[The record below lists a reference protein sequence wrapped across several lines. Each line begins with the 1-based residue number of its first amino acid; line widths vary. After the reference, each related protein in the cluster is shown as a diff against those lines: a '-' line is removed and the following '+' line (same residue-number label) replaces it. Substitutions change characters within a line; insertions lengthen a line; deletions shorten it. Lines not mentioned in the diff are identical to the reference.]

1 MAQTRRSLSIRR
13 PSFFPD
19 AVVADPSMSLSA
31 PLVQTETYVQT
42 KMGKTKKVQGKQA
55 KRQARKVER
64 HRTQA
69 QEQKQ
74 RRSGPQNSPST
85 GILASTNG
93 AADVLPPL
101 CRNKGAEWR
110 PAFKAGS
117 DMYSHILG

>member
-1 MAQTRRSLSIRR
+1 
-13 PSFFPD
+13 
-19 AVVADPSMSLSA
+19 MSLSA

-85 GILASTNG
+85 GILASANG

-117 DMYSHILG
+117 AMYSHILG

>member
-1 MAQTRRSLSIRR
+1 MAQSSLARNIRR
-13 PSFFPD
+13 PSFFSD
-19 AVVADPSMSLSA
+19 AAHADHAIPVFA

-74 RRSGPQNSPST
+74 RRSGPQISPST
-85 GILASTNG
+85 GILASANG

-117 DMYSHILG
+117 AMYSHILG